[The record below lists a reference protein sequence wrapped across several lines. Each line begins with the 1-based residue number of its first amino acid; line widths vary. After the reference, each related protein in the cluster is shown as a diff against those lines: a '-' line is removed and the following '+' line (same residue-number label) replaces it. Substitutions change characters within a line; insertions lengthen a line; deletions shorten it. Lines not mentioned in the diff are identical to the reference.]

1 MPPRQKRSVFNQ
13 DALIVVDNFIRG
25 VAGRLGK
32 CPDVH
37 GTLGRIILVKAGSL
51 GLLDA
56 DIVKALV
63 LLHPRRKVLFQS
75 GTVAAVMPPF
85 ILPLAVLVIIASPCD
100 IGRGS
105 GRMMPQ
111 RKAPAIF
118 QHDGLYD
125 LIALVFVHTSSFP
138 KC

>member
-1 MPPRQKRSVFNQ
+1 MEPLATVTRS
-13 DALIVVDNFIRG
+13 RG
-25 VAGRLGK
+25 
-32 CPDVH
+32 
-37 GTLGRIILVKAGSL
+37 I
-51 GLLDA
+51 
-56 DIVKALV
+56 

-85 ILPLAVLVIIASPCD
+85 ILPLAVLVVIASPCD

-118 QHDGLYD
+118 QHDGLND
-125 LIALVFVHTSSFP
+125 LIALVFVHTTSFP

>member
-1 MPPRQKRSVFNQ
+1 M
-13 DALIVVDNFIRG
+13 
-25 VAGRLGK
+25 GRFRE

-37 GTLGRIILVKAGSL
+37 RALGGIILVKAGSL
-51 GLLDA
+51 DLP
-56 DIVKALV
+56 DIDVVKAPV

-85 ILPLAVLVIIASPCD
+85 ILPLAVLVVLAGPCD
-100 IGRGS
+100 IGRG
-105 GRMMPQ
+105 GCWVMPQ

-118 QHDGLYD
+118 QHDGLND
-125 LIALVFVHTSSFP
+125 LIALVFVHTTSFP

>member
-1 MPPRQKRSVFNQ
+1 MPPRQKRPVFNR
-13 DALIVVDNFIRG
+13 DALIVVDNFVRG
-25 VAGRLGK
+25 VTGRLWE
-32 CPDVH
+32 CPNVH
-37 GTLGRIILVKAGSL
+37 GALGGIVLVKAGSL
-51 GLLDA
+51 ALFDT

-75 GTVAAVMPPF
+75 GTVAAIMPPF

-111 RKAPAIF
+111 RKAPAVF
-118 QHDGLYD
+118 QHDGLDD
-125 LIALVFVHTSSFP
+125 LIALVFVHKPSSP
-138 KC
+138 